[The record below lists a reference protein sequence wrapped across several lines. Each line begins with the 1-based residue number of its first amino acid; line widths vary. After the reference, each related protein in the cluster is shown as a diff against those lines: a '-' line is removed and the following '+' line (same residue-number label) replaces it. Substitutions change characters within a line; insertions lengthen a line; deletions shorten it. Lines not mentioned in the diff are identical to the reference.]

1 MHVTLLDHEN
11 KQDERYLLVLVN
23 KKEQGTQYRMQTTD
37 HS

>member
-11 KQDERYLLVLVN
+11 KQDERYLVLVN